1 MNAMARMGIL
11 VGGRSAPGINSA
23 ISAISAAV
31 IEVVNSGL
39 SVVGIVDGY
48 KHLADGRTDMARPL
62 AMQPGSK
69 PAGCLILRL
78 SVWCYS
84 AYSR

>member
-1 MNAMARMGIL
+1 MNAMARMVIL
-11 VGGRSAPGINSA
+11 IGGGPAPGIN
-23 ISAISAAV
+23 SAISAAV

-39 SVVGIVDGY
+39 SLVGIVDGY
-48 KHLADGRTDMARPL
+48 KHLADGRTDMVPPL

-84 AYSR
+84 ASSR

>member
-11 VGGRSAPGINSA
+11 VGGGFAPGINSA
-23 ISAISAAV
+23 ISTAA

-84 AYSR
+84 AFSR

>member
-11 VGGRSAPGINSA
+11 IGGGPAPGIN
-23 ISAISAAV
+23 SAISAAV

-48 KHLADGRTDMARPL
+48 KHLADGRTDVIRPL
-62 AMQPGSK
+62 AM
-69 PAGCLILRL
+69 
-78 SVWCYS
+78 
-84 AYSR
+84 

>member
-11 VGGRSAPGINSA
+11 VGGGSAPGIN
-23 ISAISAAV
+23 SAISAAV

-69 PAGCLILRL
+69 PAGRLILRL

-84 AYSR
+84 ASSR

>member
-11 VGGRSAPGINSA
+11 VGGGPAPGIN
-23 ISAISAAV
+23 SAISAAV

-48 KHLADGRTDMARPL
+48 QHLADGRTDMARPL

-69 PAGCLILRL
+69 PAGCLIFRL

-84 AYSR
+84 ASSR

>member
-11 VGGRSAPGINSA
+11 VGGRSAPGIN
-23 ISAISAAV
+23 SAISAAV

-84 AYSR
+84 ASSR